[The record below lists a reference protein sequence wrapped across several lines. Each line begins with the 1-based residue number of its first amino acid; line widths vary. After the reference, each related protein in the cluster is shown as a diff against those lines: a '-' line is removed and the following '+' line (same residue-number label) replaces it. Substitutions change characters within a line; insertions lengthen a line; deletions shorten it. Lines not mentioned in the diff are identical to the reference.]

1 MLIYNN
7 GLRICQS
14 ARTVTKLQE
23 TQEKKINDNNYKIYE
38 KYTYNNK
45 PGIPAIPDTSAS
57 ARSVTRLWK
66 KKKRSKQKYLT
77 TSKDNYNSK
86 S

>member
-45 PGIPAIPDTSAS
+45 PGISAIPDTSVS
-57 ARSVTRLWK
+57 ARPVTRLWRK
-66 KKKRSKQKYLT
+66 KQEA
-77 TSKDNYNSK
+77 SKDI
-86 S
+86 

>member
-14 ARTVTKLQE
+14 ARTVTRLQE
-23 TQEKKINDNNYKIYE
+23 TQEKEINNNNYKIYE

-57 ARSVTRLWK
+57 ARPVTRLWK
-66 KKKRSKQKYLT
+66 KTNKKQAKISNNIQGYLQQ
-77 TSKDNYNSK
+77 
-86 S
+86 